1 MQRKMSADKMA
12 HDIENQLDNLSDLFL
27 ERCIYRVPKRLR
39 QVNEKAYTPQVVS
52 IGPLH
57 HGEEPLKAMEEHKL
71 RYLRHFLSQ
80 TGVRLFDYIQKIQD
94 QEERLRGFY
103 AEPIVFDKDE
113 FVRIVS
119 VDAAFVID
127 LLLRLHYSNYREE
140 DYIFSKPTM
149 ISDVIRDLKLLENQ
163 LPFFILQDLF
173 KLIPP
178 QLQLQLPSLLE
189 ISYNFFQSVIDSEGK
204 KKKFDKI
211 SSSGVEVKHF
221 VDLIRI
227 LYLPLEP
234 KKKPETTAT
243 PETTDT
249 PKTTWCDRMLMRLS
263 HSIFLT
269 SGYTPNTTATP
280 ETTDTPKTTSTPE
293 TTDPHETTDK
303 PKTTDPP
310 ETTDK
315 PNITAT
321 PNVTEL
327 HQAGAKFKVG
337 KGSSLFDIKFSR
349 GILEIPKLRVD
360 DTTDL
365 KLRNILAFEQCHH
378 REEDYLAYYV
388 FLMKRLAKTPEDV
401 QLLLEKG
408 IIENWLGDTQKI
420 STLLHDLGTGMIV
433 DDWYYAPLCKKLIKY
448 RKQPWHEWMVILKQE
463 YFNTPWA
470 SISVVAAVILLILTV
485 VQTACSIKSVP
496 L

>member
-127 LLLRLHYSNYREE
+127 LLLRFHYSDYREE
-140 DYIFSKPTM
+140 NDYIFSKPTM

-204 KKKFDKI
+204 KEKFDKI

-234 KKKPETTAT
+234 KKKSKTTAT

-269 SGYTPNTTATP
+269 SGYTPNT
-280 ETTDTPKTTSTPE
+280 
-293 TTDPHETTDK
+293 
-303 PKTTDPP
+303 
-310 ETTDK
+310 
-315 PNITAT
+315 TAT

-401 QLLLEKG
+401 QLLVEKG

-420 STLLHDLGTGMIV
+420 TTLLHDLGTGMIV

>member
-1 MQRKMSADKMA
+1 MEENLGKTVMPTGSEAEIESEEVRRKMSADKMA
-12 HDIENQLDNLSDLFL
+12 HDIENQLDNLSDLSL

-39 QVNEKAYTPQVVS
+39 HVNEKAYTPQVVS

-204 KKKFDKI
+204 KKNFDKI

-280 ETTDTPKTTSTPE
+280 
-293 TTDPHETTDK
+293 
-303 PKTTDPP
+303 
-310 ETTDK
+310 
-315 PNITAT
+315 
-321 PNVTEL
+321 NVTDL
-327 HQAGAKFKVG
+327 HQAGAKFKVR

-349 GILEIPKLRVD
+349 GILEIPKIRVD

-365 KLRNILAFEQCHH
+365 KLRNLLAFEQCHH

-401 QLLLEKG
+401 QLLVEKG

-433 DDWYYAPLCKKLIKY
+433 DDWYYAPLCNKLIKY

-470 SISVVAAVILLILTV
+470 IISVVAAVILLILTV
-485 VQTACSIKSVP
+485 VQTVCSIKSVP